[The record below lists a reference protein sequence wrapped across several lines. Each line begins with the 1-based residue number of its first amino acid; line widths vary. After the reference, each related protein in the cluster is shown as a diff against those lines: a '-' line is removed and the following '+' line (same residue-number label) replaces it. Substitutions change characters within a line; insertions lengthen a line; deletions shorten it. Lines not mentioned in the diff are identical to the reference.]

1 MHYGSLMGEMDYKT
15 VVNSF
20 SAGFTFLG
28 IKRTVF
34 TVSGNMVMGEAEF
47 DPVNMPEV
55 SDEAEQE
62 LEAANFDYSEVN
74 TYSDLSYNRLDLT
87 LGADYSIDDE
97 TTFSAEL
104 IYINFADDEVYVY
117 GDQTGSLYVIRAGVT
132 FGLR

>member
-1 MHYGSLMGEMDYKT
+1 MHYGSLMGEIDYKT

-34 TVSGNMVMGEAEF
+34 TFSGNMVMGEAEF
-47 DPVNMPEV
+47 EPVDMPEV
-55 SDEAEQE
+55 PDEAEQE

-74 TYSDLSYNRLDLT
+74 TYSDLSYNRFDFS
-87 LGADYSIDDE
+87 LGADYRIDDE

-104 IYINFADDEVYVY
+104 IYISFMDDNAYVY
-117 GDQTGSLYVIRAGVT
+117 GDQTGALYVIRAGVT